1 MKSLLLFAVA
11 VSLEAQTKWLRVE
24 SPNFELYIDGDRR
37 RATSILEHF
46 EKVRAFFRKTI
57 AASDP
62 LLKPKVVVF
71 SNEKAFRAFG
81 RRKSTAAFYHHLPHR
96 DLIVIGPSTRIEA
109 LRTITH
115 EYVHLLVA
123 QSGMHIQLWL
133 NEGLAELYSTLEP
146 VGGKIRVGIPI
157 PSHNFLAR
165 SKWLDMKEVLN
176 ATRYADEE
184 HIGAFYAESWA
195 LCHMLVLEDDL
206 RVKFPRFLE
215 AIQKGMPS
223 EQAVRK
229 VYGMTAEQLG
239 QHVQG
244 YLRSATVNNIQ
255 FNFGFA
261 SIEEKLV
268 VQPAEP
274 FDSEV
279 MLADLYFSAHDWPT
293 ALEHAGRAAAIA
305 PNRPEPHEI
314 VALVKLVNNDSPDPR
329 KAFELGSRNAGFLS
343 SFADKALLARAL
355 EIDPENFDALYLLAL
370 QQMNER
376 DYAAAWKTA
385 RGIKRLAYSDTPRY
399 VPLFVRAAWSAGA
412 KEEAARMAEEWSA
425 WAVNEKDKAEARKL
439 LVFVSR
445 GTPFESAPAEA
456 STVTGLLN
464 EIECDGGKIALHVLS
479 EKGMTRIE
487 VDGKNAIQIE
497 GDQPNI
503 GCGVVR
509 RPRKVRVGVSAV
521 GLARKLEYL
530 N

>member
-1 MKSLLLFAVA
+1 MKLLFALLLVFPLA
-11 VSLEAQTKWLRVE
+11 AQTKWLRVE
-24 SPNFELYIDGDRR
+24 SPNFELFIDGDKR
-37 RATSILEHF
+37 RATAILEHF

-81 RRKSTAAFYHHLPHR
+81 RRKSTAAFYHQLPHR
-96 DLIVIGPSTRIEA
+96 DLIVIGPSTRTEA
-109 LRTITH
+109 VRTITH

-123 QSGMHIQLWL
+123 QAGMHIPLWL
-133 NEGLAELYSTLEP
+133 NEGLAELYSTLDP

-157 PSHNFLAR
+157 LSHNFLAR

-176 ATRYADEE
+176 ATRYSDDE

-206 RVKFPRFLE
+206 RAKFPRFLD

-244 YLRSATVNNIQ
+244 YLRSATINNLQ
-255 FNFGFA
+255 FNFGFDN
-261 SIEEKLV
+261 IEEKLMA
-268 VQPAEP
+268 QPANP

-293 ALEHAGRAAAIA
+293 AIEHAERAAAIA
-305 PNRPEPHEI
+305 PKRPEPYEI
-314 VALVKLVNNDSPDPR
+314 VALVKLMNNESPEPR

-343 SFADKALLARAL
+343 RFPDKALLGRAL
-355 EIDPENFDALYLLAL
+355 EIDPENFDALSLLAM
-370 QQMNER
+370 QQMSER
-376 DYAAAWKTA
+376 DYAAAWKTV
-385 RGIKRLAYSDTPRY
+385 RGIKRLAYVDTPRY
-399 VPLFVRAAWSAGA
+399 VPLFVRAAWFAGA
-412 KEEAARMAEEWSA
+412 KEDAARMAEEWSL
-425 WAVNEKDKAEARKL
+425 WASNEKDKAEARKL
-439 LVFVSR
+439 LILVSR
-445 GTPFESAPAEA
+445 GEPFQPAPSAATSIA
-456 STVTGLLN
+456 GLLT
-464 EIECDGGKIALHVLS
+464 EIECAGAKIALHVQA

-503 GCGVVR
+503 GCGVVK
-509 RPRKVRVGVSAV
+509 RPRKVRVGVSPE